1 MADDDDGSHRLRG
14 PIDGDVLFTIRDEFI
29 RQAPLAT
36 AAVDDIVSP
45 SVLMVELTAGLQ
57 SESTGRFD
65 IQWTVEGDYKFHY
78 TEEDLDFRWGHHP
91 HGGDYDVHGDAH
103 FHPPPN
109 ASSHPNDVEPSCFTV
124 HRPTLVTRG
133 VVKNWQAAYHS
144 GLNELNRPKYTG

>member
-1 MADDDDGSHRLRG
+1 MADDDDGAHRLRG

-45 SVLMVELTAGLQ
+45 SVLIVELTASLQ
-57 SESTGRFD
+57 SESPGRFD

-78 TEEDLDFRWGHHP
+78 TEEDLDFRWSHHP
-91 HGGDYDVHGDAH
+91 HGGDYDVQGDAH

-109 ASSHPNDVEPSCFTV
+109 ASSHPNAVEPSCFTV
-124 HRPTLVTRG
+124 HRPLLVTRG
-133 VVKNWQAAYHS
+133 VVINWQAAYHS
-144 GLNELNRPKYTG
+144 GLDELNRLKYSG